1 MSEEGL
7 LSDST
12 DAVVLE
18 ATLASS
24 IFALS
29 VVDQAVVVVAAS
41 IMVHIAARVLVLKFF
56 FIFLRFRSFDTFDGA
71 KVVIIFCNGI

>member
-7 LSDST
+7 SSDST
-12 DAVVLE
+12 DAIVLE

-29 VVDQAVVVVAAS
+29 VVDQAVVVAAAS
-41 IMVHIAARVLVLKFF
+41 IMVHIAARVLVFKFF
-56 FIFLRFRSFDTFDGA
+56 FIFLRFCSFDMFDGA
-71 KVVIIFCNGI
+71 KVVIIFCNLI